1 MTFTIFL
8 TWNDDSET
16 NFEVKLEGK
25 EHEIMAT
32 LMWITRGSLM
42 ASSANRVVA
51 YNEEGF
57 DVLSYI
63 K

>member
-8 TWNDDSET
+8 TWNDDSEI
-16 NFEVKLEGK
+16 NFEVKLEGQ

-42 ASSANRVVA
+42 ASSAKRAVA

>member
-1 MTFTIFL
+1 MTFKIFL

-25 EHEIMAT
+25 EYEIMAR

-42 ASSANRVVA
+42 ASSANRAVA
-51 YNEEGF
+51 YNEEGLY
-57 DVLSYI
+57 VLSYI
-63 K
+63 Q